1 MASFE
6 LNSRLY
12 TKPEIEDI
20 LSLTYPYT
28 VENVDEQKKILF
40 VELSNDQQLRGEN
53 KTDLAT
59 FVEEISSRLVEGIV
73 VNEESKVSLREIPVG
88 QMIRREKSPSSS
100 SSSLPSFLRNDNSN
114 TMYPGDD
121 HDVIYNKKA
130 EKEAEKASLNDG
142 LHVDEAGAPPGV
154 INPLQYRTIK
164 RAVNIDSRF
173 RPNYFASK
181 ASDMQL
187 TLPTRLEKVISM
199 RLGALELP
207 NSFYAISEELGNNCF
222 KINLIMITI
231 PDGNYSS
238 SSADTQYP
246 QIADAI
252 NTAMAN
258 ASTPITD
265 LDFSVDQASGKSVF
279 TKTSTNLTTYTIT
292 FGVNK
297 DGTNSSEKLPYFL
310 GWQLGYRAN
319 QYTVSKASTIS
330 NPTDEGGDGNNGVE
344 PIVVP
349 DDPDGGGELEP
360 IVSADPIQGDIAL
373 SLSLTPADTVDPVDS
388 VDPVDT
394 VDSVDANGGG
404 TVVEDTV
411 VTINA
416 TSEGQCQI
424 SGPRYLYLALDDYNN
439 NVNNYFVSAFSDSIN
454 SRNILSRIDLPH
466 ANEDGYGSQINR
478 TRNYFGPVNIEKM
491 QIRLLDEYG
500 RVINMNNMDWSF
512 TLMFECMY

>member
-20 LSLTYPYT
+20 LSLSYPYT

-40 VELSNDQQLRGEN
+40 VDLSNDQMLQREN

-59 FVEEISSRLVEGIV
+59 FVEEISTRLIDDIV
-73 VNEESKVSLREIPVG
+73 VKEESKFSIENRNIG
-88 QMIRREKSPSSS
+88 QMISTEKSSS
-100 SSSLPSFLRNDNSN
+100 SSSFLRNENIN
-114 TMYPGDD
+114 TLYPGDD
-121 HDVIYNKKA
+121 HDVIFNKKA
-130 EKEAEKASLNDG
+130 EKEAEKSSLNDG
-142 LHVDEAGAPPGV
+142 LHVDESGAPPGV

-222 KINLIMITI
+222 KINLITIII

-246 QIADAI
+246 YIADAI
-252 NTAMAN
+252 TTAMAN

-265 LDFSVDQASGKSVF
+265 LEFSVDPASGKSVF
-279 TKTSTNLTTYTIT
+279 KTTTNLTTYTIT

-319 QYTVSKASTIS
+319 QYTVT
-330 NPTDEGGDGNNGVE
+330 
-344 PIVVP
+344 
-349 DDPDGGGELEP
+349 
-360 IVSADPIQGDIAL
+360 
-373 SLSLTPADTVDPVDS
+373 
-388 VDPVDT
+388 
-394 VDSVDANGGG
+394 
-404 TVVEDTV
+404 
-411 VTINA
+411 TINA